1 MNTAIVLAA
10 ITALATTAG
19 GYLAIKSKDRLHL
32 VLGLSAGLL
41 LGLVAF
47 DLLPEVFELGT
58 QEIFHAPAVS
68 VALIAGFLLLHFYEQ
83 LFGSHEPAESD
94 YGHDHKHS
102 SSVAGSLGA
111 LAMGGHVFL
120 DGLALGVAFKVSS
133 DLGIAVFFA
142 LLVHAFSDGLNTV
155 SFLIKSGTWGKKGI
169 WLLGVDAIAR
179 ISGAALGTT
188 LVLGDNLIAIYL
200 AIFAGIVIYLATSH
214 ILPEAHSLH
223 SSRLT
228 ILATIL
234 GVLVATITLGDAVF
248 NKGRYFGGRL
258 LRYMMEPMD
267 PQRLAFGLGVLGLV
281 MAGVNWLFA
290 EFTSQDTWLYY
301 TSFGDFLLTVVLML
315 AVMRYARTE
324 P

>member
-1 MNTAIVLAA
+1 MNIAIALAALTAI
-10 ITALATTAG
+10 ATTAG
-19 GYLAIKSKDRLHL
+19 GFLAIKSKDRLHL

-102 SSVAGSLGA
+102 SNIAGALGA

-133 DLGIAVFFA
+133 DLGIAVFIA

-155 SFLIKSGTWGKKGI
+155 SFLVKSGKWGRKGI

-179 ISGAALGTT
+179 VSGAALGTT

-200 AIFAGIVIYLATSH
+200 AVFSGIVIYLATSH
-214 ILPEAHSLH
+214 ILPEAHSRH
-223 SSRLT
+223 SSKLT

-234 GVLVATITLGDAVF
+234 GVFV
-248 NKGRYFGGRL
+248 
-258 LRYMMEPMD
+258 MW
-267 PQRLAFGLGVLGLV
+267 GLV
-281 MAGVNWLFA
+281 SFLHSG
-290 EFTSQDTWLYY
+290 DTHSHGSS
-301 TSFGDFLLTVVLML
+301 T
-315 AVMRYARTE
+315 AVHEEIGHMDE
-324 P
+324 GGEHHEEEHDHKDGEVHEEGHVE

>member
-1 MNTAIVLAA
+1 MNIAIALAALTAI
-10 ITALATTAG
+10 ATTAG
-19 GYLAIKSKDRLHL
+19 GFLAIKSKDRLHL

-102 SSVAGSLGA
+102 SNIAGALGA

-133 DLGIAVFFA
+133 DLGIAVFIA

-155 SFLIKSGTWGKKGI
+155 SFLVKSGKWGRKGI
-169 WLLGVDAIAR
+169 WLLGVDAVAR
-179 ISGAALGTT
+179 VSGAALGTT

-200 AIFAGIVIYLATSH
+200 AVFSGIVIYLATSH
-214 ILPEAHSLH
+214 ILPEAHSRH
-223 SSRLT
+223 SSKLT

-234 GVLVATITLGDAVF
+234 GVFV
-248 NKGRYFGGRL
+248 
-258 LRYMMEPMD
+258 MW
-267 PQRLAFGLGVLGLV
+267 GLV
-281 MAGVNWLFA
+281 SFLHSG
-290 EFTSQDTWLYY
+290 DTHSHGSS
-301 TSFGDFLLTVVLML
+301 T
-315 AVMRYARTE
+315 AVHEEIGHMDE
-324 P
+324 GGEHHEEEHDHKDGEVHEEDQVK

>member
-1 MNTAIVLAA
+1 MNIAIGLAA
-10 ITALATTAG
+10 ITAIATAAG
-19 GYLAIKSKDRLHL
+19 GFLAIKSKDRLHL

-94 YGHDHKHS
+94 YGHDHKHTS
-102 SSVAGSLGA
+102 NVAGALGA

-120 DGLALGVAFKVSS
+120 DGLALGVAFSVSNN
-133 DLGIAVFFA
+133 LGFAVFIA

-155 SFLIKSGTWGKKGI
+155 SFLIKSGSWSKKGV

-188 LVLGDNLIAIYL
+188 FSVNDNFVGLYL
-200 AIFAGIVIYLATSH
+200 AFFAGIVIYLATAH
-214 ILPEAHSLH
+214 ILPEAHSRH
-223 SSRLT
+223 KSRYT
-228 ILATIL
+228 IFATIV
-234 GVLVATITLGDAVF
+234 GVLVMWALVGF
-248 NKGRYFGGRL
+248 LHG
-258 LRYMMEPMD
+258 ME
-267 PQRLAFGLGVLGLV
+267 
-281 MAGVNWLFA
+281 
-290 EFTSQDTWLYY
+290 
-301 TSFGDFLLTVVLML
+301 
-315 AVMRYARTE
+315 
-324 P
+324 

>member
-1 MNTAIVLAA
+1 MNIAIGLAA
-10 ITALATTAG
+10 LTALATTAG
-19 GYLAIKSKDRLHL
+19 GFLAIKSKDRLHL

-102 SSVAGSLGA
+102 SNIAGALGA

-120 DGLALGVAFKVSS
+120 DGLALGVAFKVST
-133 DLGIAVFFA
+133 DLGIAVFIA

-155 SFLIKSGTWGKKGI
+155 SFLVKSGKWGRKGI

-179 ISGAALGTT
+179 VSGAALGTT

-200 AIFAGIVIYLATSH
+200 AVFSGIVIYLATSH
-214 ILPEAHSLH
+214 ILPEAHSRH
-223 SSRLT
+223 SSKLT

-234 GVLVATITLGDAVF
+234 GVFVMWGLVSYLHSGDAHAHGSNTSMHEEV
-248 NKGRYFGGRL
+248 GH
-258 LRYMMEPMD
+258 MD
-267 PQRLAFGLGVLGLV
+267 EEDEHHEDGEAHEDEHHEDGEVHEEGHV
-281 MAGVNWLFA
+281 
-290 EFTSQDTWLYY
+290 E
-301 TSFGDFLLTVVLML
+301 
-315 AVMRYARTE
+315 
-324 P
+324 

>member
-1 MNTAIVLAA
+1 MNIAIALAA
-10 ITALATTAG
+10 LTALATTAG
-19 GYLAIKSKDRLHL
+19 GFLAIKSKDRLHL

-94 YGHDHKHS
+94 YGHEHEHS
-102 SSVAGSLGA
+102 SNIAGALGA

-133 DLGIAVFFA
+133 DLGIAVFIA

-155 SFLIKSGTWGKKGI
+155 SFLVKSGKWGRKGI
-169 WLLGVDAIAR
+169 WLLGLDAIAR
-179 ISGAALGTT
+179 VSGAALGTT

-200 AIFAGIVIYLATSH
+200 AVFSGIVIYLATSH
-214 ILPEAHSLH
+214 ILPEAHSRH
-223 SSRLT
+223 SSKLT
-228 ILATIL
+228 ILATIV
-234 GVLVATITLGDAVF
+234 GVLI
-248 NKGRYFGGRL
+248 
-258 LRYMMEPMD
+258 MW
-267 PQRLAFGLGVLGLV
+267 GLV
-281 MAGVNWLFA
+281 
-290 EFTSQDTWLYY
+290 
-301 TSFGDFLLTVVLML
+301 SFLHSGDSHSHGKQSGKQNGMYEEKGHRDKNGKHHEDGNHHEEDHHEEGHV
-315 AVMRYARTE
+315 E
-324 P
+324 

>member
-1 MNTAIVLAA
+1 MNTAIALAA
-10 ITALATTAG
+10 LTALATTAG
-19 GYLAIKSKDRLHL
+19 GFLAIKSKDRLHL

-102 SSVAGSLGA
+102 SNIAGALGA

-133 DLGIAVFFA
+133 DLGIAVFIA

-155 SFLIKSGTWGKKGI
+155 AFLVKSGKWGRKGI

-179 ISGAALGTT
+179 VSGAALGTT

-200 AIFAGIVIYLATSH
+200 ALFSGIVIYLATSH
-214 ILPEAHSLH
+214 ILPEAHSRH
-223 SSRLT
+223 SSKLT
-228 ILATIL
+228 ILATIV
-234 GVLVATITLGDAVF
+234 GVFVMWALVSYLHSGDVHSHGSSTAVHEEV
-248 NKGRYFGGRL
+248 GH
-258 LRYMMEPMD
+258 MEE
-267 PQRLAFGLGVLGLV
+267 G
-281 MAGVNWLFA
+281 
-290 EFTSQDTWLYY
+290 EHH
-301 TSFGDFLLTVVLML
+301 GDGKHSENSKHSGDGKNSEDSHDHKDDHV
-315 AVMRYARTE
+315 E
-324 P
+324 

>member
-1 MNTAIVLAA
+1 MNIAIGLAALTAI
-10 ITALATTAG
+10 ATTAG
-19 GYLAIKSKDRLHL
+19 GFLAIKSKDRLHL

-68 VALIAGFLLLHFYEQ
+68 VALIGGFLLLHFYEQ

-94 YGHDHKHS
+94 YGHDHEHS
-102 SSVAGSLGA
+102 SNIAGALGA
-111 LAMGGHVFL
+111 VAMGGHVFL

-133 DLGIAVFFA
+133 DLGIAVFIA

-155 SFLIKSGTWGKKGI
+155 SFLIKSGKWGRKGI

-188 LVLGDNLIAIYL
+188 LALSNNVIAIYL
-200 AIFAGIVIYLATSH
+200 AVFAGIVIYLATSH
-214 ILPEAHSLH
+214 ILPEAHSRH
-223 SSRLT
+223 SSKLT

-234 GVLVATITLGDAVF
+234 GVIIMWGLVSYLHSGDAHAHGSGTSVHEEV
-248 NKGRYFGGRL
+248 GHHDEE
-258 LRYMMEPMD
+258 MHEEE
-267 PQRLAFGLGVLGLV
+267 
-281 MAGVNWLFA
+281 AGHHDEEMHDEEEVPA
-290 EFTSQDTWLYY
+290 
-301 TSFGDFLLTVVLML
+301 G
-315 AVMRYARTE
+315 
-324 P
+324 

>member
-1 MNTAIVLAA
+1 MNIAIGLAALTAI
-10 ITALATTAG
+10 ATTAG
-19 GYLAIKSKDRLHL
+19 GFLAIKSKDRLHL

-102 SSVAGSLGA
+102 SNITGALGA

-120 DGLALGVAFKVSS
+120 YGLARGVAFKVST
-133 DLGIAVFFA
+133 DLGIAVFIA

-155 SFLIKSGTWGKKGI
+155 AFLVKSGKWGRKGI

-179 ISGAALGTT
+179 VSGAALGTT

-200 AIFAGIVIYLATSH
+200 ALFSGIVIYLATSH
-214 ILPEAHSLH
+214 ILPEAHSRH
-223 SSRLT
+223 SSKLT

-234 GVLVATITLGDAVF
+234 GVFVMWGLVSYLHSGDAHAHGSNTAVHEEI
-248 NKGRYFGGRL
+248 GH
-258 LRYMMEPMD
+258 MD
-267 PQRLAFGLGVLGLV
+267 EEGEHHEDGEAHEEGHV
-281 MAGVNWLFA
+281 
-290 EFTSQDTWLYY
+290 E
-301 TSFGDFLLTVVLML
+301 
-315 AVMRYARTE
+315 
-324 P
+324 

>member
-1 MNTAIVLAA
+1 MNIAIVLAA

-19 GYLAIKSKDRLHL
+19 GFLAIKSKDRLHL

-58 QEIFHAPAVS
+58 QELLGAPAVS
-68 VALIAGFLLLHFYEQ
+68 VALVAGFLLLHFYEQ

-102 SSVAGSLGA
+102 SNVAGSLGA

-133 DLGIAVFFA
+133 DLGIAVFIA

-155 SFLIKSGTWGKKGI
+155 SFLIKSGMWGKKGI

-179 ISGAALGTT
+179 VSGAALGTT
-188 LVLGDNLIAIYL
+188 LALGNDLIAIYL
-200 AIFAGIVIYLATSH
+200 AAFAGIVIYLATSH
-214 ILPEAHSLH
+214 ILPEAHSRH

-228 ILATIL
+228 ILATIF
-234 GVLVATITLGDAVF
+234 GVLVMWGLVSYLHSGDAH
-248 NKGRYFGGRL
+248 NHG
-258 LRYMMEPMD
+258 
-267 PQRLAFGLGVLGLV
+267 
-281 MAGVNWLFA
+281 AG
-290 EFTSQDTWLYY
+290 
-301 TSFGDFLLTVVLML
+301 
-315 AVMRYARTE
+315 TE
-324 P
+324 VHEEHHDEEAHADEADHAHEDEHHDEEVHTE

>member
-1 MNTAIVLAA
+1 MEMKIIFICDTLLLMNIAIGLAALTAI
-10 ITALATTAG
+10 ATTAG
-19 GYLAIKSKDRLHL
+19 GFLAIKSKDRLHL

-68 VALIAGFLLLHFYEQ
+68 VALIGGFLLLHFYEQ

-94 YGHDHKHS
+94 YGHDHEHS
-102 SSVAGSLGA
+102 SNIAGALGA

-133 DLGIAVFFA
+133 DLGIAVFIA

-155 SFLIKSGTWGKKGI
+155 SFLIKSGKWGRKGI

-179 ISGAALGTT
+179 VSGAALGTT
-188 LVLGDNLIAIYL
+188 LALSNKVIAIYL
-200 AIFAGIVIYLATSH
+200 AVFAGIVIYLATSH
-214 ILPEAHSLH
+214 ILPEAHSRH
-223 SSRLT
+223 SSKLT

-234 GVLVATITLGDAVF
+234 GVLVMWGLVSYLHSGDAHAHGSGTEVHEEV
-248 NKGRYFGGRL
+248 GHHDEE
-258 LRYMMEPMD
+258 MHED
-267 PQRLAFGLGVLGLV
+267 E
-281 MAGVNWLFA
+281 AGHHDEEMHEDEAGHHDEEMHDEEEVPA
-290 EFTSQDTWLYY
+290 
-301 TSFGDFLLTVVLML
+301 G
-315 AVMRYARTE
+315 
-324 P
+324 